1 MGYAFGLR
9 ATQLFSMTLGHLCL
23 DDPETVTYYPGGT
36 KNNAST
42 PQTQPRTY
50 PKGNFSKKLNALLS
64 NYLQCVE
71 LYYSVRVKDGA
82 KVVNAEN
89 MAVMVDE
96 KVPVPPTERANDE
109 ALEMNSVYPVR
120 VCDWNSVKNGG
131 ITIPKIQKIE

>member
-1 MGYAFGLR
+1 
-9 ATQLFSMTLGHLCL
+9 MTLGHLCL

-109 ALEMNSVYPVR
+109 ALMRLKDVAGAFDEFIFTLPGEEKPTPDNR
-120 VCDWNSVKNGG
+120 HEK
-131 ITIPKIQKIE
+131 ITMW